1 MYIDFDD
8 LTEESKKELLEDAR
22 EYGISEEDVIEEF
35 NEEAGDP
42 DNVLDFF
49 DDDNFLEQ
57 MLRDDSGLL
66 EDYLSFV
73 SAKIQREIFRRYC
86 GRIAPKKGDDEAEEI
101 NIKTDAEIEAEMEI
115 QQREARK
122 GGPREP

>member
-73 SAKIQREIFRRYC
+73 SAKIQRDLFRRYLS
-86 GRIAPKKGDDEAEEI
+86 
-101 NIKTDAEIEAEMEI
+101 
-115 QQREARK
+115 RK
-122 GGPREP
+122 D

>member
-8 LTEESKKELLEDAR
+8 LTEESRKELLEYAR

-42 DNVLDFF
+42 DNALDFF
-49 DDDNFLEQ
+49 DDDNFIEQ
-57 MLRDDSGLL
+57 ILRDDSGLL

-73 SAKIQREIFRRYC
+73 SAKIQRDLFRRYL
-86 GRIAPKKGDDEAEEI
+86 GRIAPKKEDDEAEEI
-101 NIKTDAEIEAEMEI
+101 NIKTDAEIEAEMEL

-122 GGPREP
+122 GGTREP

>member
-35 NEEAGDP
+35 NEEAGDSA
-42 DNVLDFF
+42 NVLDFF

-57 MLRDDSGLL
+57 MLRDDSALL

-73 SAKIQREIFRRYC
+73 SKKIQRDLFRRYVS
-86 GRIAPKKGDDEAEEI
+86 
-101 NIKTDAEIEAEMEI
+101 
-115 QQREARK
+115 RK
-122 GGPREP
+122 D